1 MNILIVDDQ
10 PISRKLLHATLEAE
24 GYTVAKAAD
33 GVEALQLLESQGADA
48 VISDILMPRMDGYR
62 LCSEVRR
69 RKEFKHLPFIHY
81 TATYISPS
89 DEKLSSDLGADVFL
103 RKPAPAEEII
113 DALRRVTSKE
123 HKVRATPATPAAP
136 ESDVMKEYSE
146 RLVAKLEHKNL
157 ELERLHRQH
166 ELILNSAGE
175 GIYGLDLEGKIGF
188 TNPKSAQM
196 LGWNAGELLGKSC
209 HAMIHHTKNDGSKYP
224 PESCPIYASMRDGGT
239 RRVTNDAFWRKDGS
253 SFRVDYVSA
262 PIKDEQGRIAGSIVT
277 FKDITEQV
285 AAEGRQQLQAEQ
297 YRLLFETNPSP
308 MWVFD
313 TKSLQILA
321 VNQAAIAQYGYS
333 RDEFLKLSLKDLRP
347 PGDVP
352 DLIRGRALSSPQPMS
367 HFSGQFRHKRKDG
380 SLLLVEIYSGPVVWD
395 GVGARMVT
403 AIDVTERKE
412 AGERMQAILDSALD
426 CVITMDHQGKVV
438 EFNPAAEKTFGYKRA
453 EAIGQLLADLI
464 VPPAL
469 RGRHQRGLTHYLSTG
484 EAPAL
489 GKRIELTGMRS
500 DHSEFP
506 LELAITR
513 IGAQEPPMF
522 TGFIRDIT
530 ERKQAEHR
538 LREQAKLLDLAEDA
552 IIVRDMEDRVE
563 FWNHGAEKL
572 YGWTAAEV
580 QGKKASYF
588 LYENQPAATA
598 AARAAVIENGKWT
611 GECKH
616 ARTDGG
622 TVMVRSRWTLVRHH

>member
-1 MNILIVDDQ
+1 MGS
-10 PISRKLLHATLEAE
+10 ISR
-24 GYTVAKAAD
+24 
-33 GVEALQLLESQGADA
+33 
-48 VISDILMPRMDGYR
+48 
-62 LCSEVRR
+62 
-69 RKEFKHLPFIHY
+69 
-81 TATYISPS
+81 
-89 DEKLSSDLGADVFL
+89 
-103 RKPAPAEEII
+103 
-113 DALRRVTSKE
+113 
-123 HKVRATPATPAAP
+123 
-136 ESDVMKEYSE
+136 
-146 RLVAKLEHKNL
+146 
-157 ELERLHRQH
+157 
-166 ELILNSAGE
+166 
-175 GIYGLDLEGKIGF
+175 GKMVF
-188 TNPKSAQM
+188 TNPKGTQL
-196 LGWNAGELLGKSC
+196 LGWKANELLGRPS
-209 HAMIHHTKNDGSKYP
+209 HATIHHTKNDGSKYP

-262 PIKDEQGRIAGSIVT
+262 PIKDEKGRIAGSIVT
-277 FKDITEQV
+277 FKDITDQV

-308 MWVFD
+308 MWVFH

-333 RDEFLKLSLKDLRP
+333 RDEFLKLNLKDLRP

-367 HFSGQFRHKRKDG
+367 HFSGQFRHKRKDD

-412 AGERMQAILDSALD
+412 VGERMQAILESALD

-438 EFNPAAEKTFGYKRA
+438 EFNPAAEKTFGYRRDQ
-453 EAIGQLLADLI
+453 AIGQLLSELI
-464 VPPAL
+464 IPPSL
-469 RGRHQRGLTHYLSTG
+469 RERHQKGLTHYLSTG
-484 EAPAL
+484 EAPVL

-500 DHSEFP
+500 DNSEFP

-513 IGAQEPPMF
+513 IGSQEPPMF

-530 ERKQAEHR
+530 ERKQAEER
-538 LREQAKLLDLAEDA
+538 LREQAKLLDLAQDA
-552 IIVRDMEDRVE
+552 IMVRDMDGRVE

-580 QGKKASYF
+580 QGKKESSF
-588 LYENQPAATA
+588 LYQDQPAATV

-616 ARTDGG
+616 NCKDGG
-622 TVMVRSRWTLVRHH
+622 TVMVRSRWTLVRDELAAPKSILIINTDVTEQKRLEVQLLRAQRLESIGTLASGVAHDLNNILSPILMCAEVLKSNP